1 MDQREGENANCRVG
15 GAVSI
20 GPSGETPGSR
30 SQLYLDRNT
39 YLHGQQSPK
48 CLCRTSECAGTGVR
62 GSTRH
67 NQMRHAVRNRGWGLG
82 KMGLKVVGA
91 VYVPCYHL
99 KAQLTAR
106 SRWGVRSS
114 RERRLV
120 PNAPTHVAPI
130 RRYVHSPRCLSHLH
144 LGFWNLCLGASGI
157 STRLNNRVRM

>member
-1 MDQREGENANCRVG
+1 MDQREGEKPPKAHCRVG

-39 YLHGQQSPK
+39 YLHGQQSPR
-48 CLCRTSECAGTGVR
+48 CLSVGLRSVRERVR
-62 GSTRH
+62 GGAPVTIKRVTRTES
-67 NQMRHAVRNRGWGLG
+67 GGGLG

-106 SRWGVRSS
+106 SVGVRSS
-114 RERRLV
+114 R
-120 PNAPTHVAPI
+120 
-130 RRYVHSPRCLSHLH
+130 
-144 LGFWNLCLGASGI
+144 
-157 STRLNNRVRM
+157 